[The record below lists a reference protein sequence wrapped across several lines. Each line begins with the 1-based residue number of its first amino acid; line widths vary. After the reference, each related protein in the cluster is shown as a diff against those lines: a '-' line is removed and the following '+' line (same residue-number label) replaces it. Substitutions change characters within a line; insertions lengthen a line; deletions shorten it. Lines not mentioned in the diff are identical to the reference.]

1 MLDISKSQVSFS
13 SDVMA
18 VKGWDFK
25 ISRKASL
32 KCQLVPGGNEVHPG
46 RRRPLGGEAGGGA
59 VEAQVHFHPLLS
71 LHEKVRRS
79 EQRVRMN
86 FI

>member
-1 MLDISKSQVSFS
+1 MLDISKSQVFFS
-13 SDVMA
+13 SDARA
-18 VKGWDFK
+18 VEGWDFK
-25 ISRKASL
+25 ISQKVSL
-32 KCQLVPGGNEVHPG
+32 NCQLVPGGNEVHPG
-46 RRRPLGGEAGGGA
+46 RRRPLGGEASGGA

-79 EQRVRMN
+79 ESRVRMN